1 MITLRRLATNLT
13 MITVAVVLASM
24 TARAQES
31 SPSVPTASEEAS
43 DTLIFVGTIQAG
55 PWQTQFLVGNR
66 TAVPQETYLGSDP
79 TVPGA
84 CPPITGCPG
93 IRLLQVPANGLRT
106 TTDPGVGVGTTYVS
120 TTTSIEV
127 PAISARIGNLDVPAE
142 SVDVPWVKLS
152 TIVAANPSQLTF
164 AGARQGSAGRSN
176 LVLAN
181 VRRSPAPTFRGDD
194 IAARVDAF
202 AADGSPLG
210 SVVVTLV
217 YGQTVFLGQVL
228 SLSQVGVTE
237 LPNGVLRVTK
247 IGGNGIMWGVLY
259 SVDASGGLAATLGV
273 YL

>member
-1 MITLRRLATNLT
+1 MITLHRLATYLM
-13 MITVAVVLASM
+13 MIAVAVVSASM
-24 TARAQES
+24 TARAQEG
-31 SPSVPTASEEAS
+31 SPPVPAASEEGS
-43 DTLIFVGTIQAG
+43 DTLVFAGTIQAG

-66 TAVPQETYLGSDP
+66 TALPVEAYLGSDP

-93 IRLLQVPANGLRT
+93 TRLLQVPANGLRA

-120 TTTSIEV
+120 TTSNVEV
-127 PAISARIGNLDVPAE
+127 PAVSARIGNVDVPAE
-142 SVDVPWVKLS
+142 SVDVPWVRLS
-152 TIVAANPSQLTF
+152 TIVAANPTQLTF
-164 AGARQGSAGRSN
+164 AGVRQGSAGRSN

-194 IAARVDAF
+194 ITAQVDAF

-210 SVVVTLV
+210 SMVVTLA
-217 YGQTVFLGQVL
+217 YGQTVFLGQV
-228 SLSQVGVTE
+228 LSQVGVTE

-247 IGGNGIMWGVLY
+247 IGGNGILWGVLY
-259 SVDASGGLAATLGV
+259 SVDASGGLAATLGA